1 MTDTD
6 SLMYEIET
14 DDFFEDIKDK
24 FDTSNFE
31 NYSLPRL
38 NKKVPGMFKDEFGG
52 KIISEFE
59 GPRAKLYAYKKE
71 LDEEKKRKGAVKRA
85 GILIMQ
91 MEVKNKQ

>member
-14 DDFFEDIKDK
+14 DDFLEDIREDIKDK

-38 NKKVPGMFKDEFGG
+38 TKKVPGMMKDECGG
-52 KIISEFE
+52 KILSEFVDL
-59 GPRAKLYAYKKE
+59 RAKLYAE
-71 LDEEKKRKGAVKRA
+71 KRKEMKRRNVK
-85 GILIMQ
+85 
-91 MEVKNKQ
+91 V